1 MNKWVAGLA
10 LILVFLAIGMFIIET
25 ETGTS
30 PKKVLYVSPDGSD
43 KNSGSK
49 QKPLKTI
56 QKAVDSA
63 EPGTVVY
70 VREGIYKEQVVI
82 RESGSKNAPI
92 MIKSYKKEKAVLDG
106 TSLKANGDNQGLIS
120 IHNKSYITIDG
131 FEVRNY
137 KTAEED
143 VVPIGIS
150 VSGSGKGIRI
160 LRNHVHHIE
169 TLHDNG
175 NAHGIAVYG
184 TKAPEAIEDIEI
196 SENLVEDLKLG
207 WSEAIVLNGNVSHFK
222 VTKNIV
228 RQSNNIGIDMIG
240 FEGTSPREAY
250 DQARNGLVSHNTVCG
265 ISSYGNPAY
274 GPHYTAG
281 GIYVDGGKDITI
293 EENRVYQND
302 IGIEAASEHK
312 GKSTSGISI
321 RKNII
326 FENRSAGIAI
336 GGYDEER
343 GNTVKSS
350 ITDNVLYKNDREY
363 QDGGQVLIQYNTKH
377 NTIKNNIMVAGE
389 SGLLISSPFRKSEGN
404 SINHNMYYVSGGEKK
419 TRWIWEEK
427 EISGFSEYQKK
438 SRQDG
443 NSVFQK
449 PKFIDEGKKDLRLE
463 K

>member
-1 MNKWVAGLA
+1 MKKWTAGMV
-10 LILVFLAIGMFIIET
+10 LILVFLAIGMFIHET
-25 ETGTS
+25 AAETS
-30 PKKVLYVSPDGSD
+30 PEKGLYVSPNGSD
-43 KNSGSK
+43 KNPGSK
-49 QKPLKTI
+49 QKPFKTI
-56 QKAVDSA
+56 QKAADSA
-63 EPGTVVY
+63 KPGTVVY
-70 VREGIYKEQVVI
+70 VRKGIYKEQVVI
-82 RESGSKNAPI
+82 RKSGTKNAPI
-92 MIKSYKKEKAVLDG
+92 ILKSYNKEKAVLDG
-106 TSLKANGDNQGLIS
+106 TSLKANWDHQGLIS
-120 IHNKSYITIDG
+120 IHNKSYITIAG

-137 KTAEED
+137 KTRNEEL
-143 VVPIGIS
+143 VPIGIS

-160 LRNHVHHIE
+160 LQNHVQHIE
-169 TLHDNG
+169 TAHENG

-184 TKAPEAIEDIEI
+184 TEAPEAIEDIEI

-207 WSEAIVLNGNVSHFK
+207 WSEAIVLNGNVVHFT
-222 VTKNIV
+222 VTDNTV
-228 RQSNNIGIDMIG
+228 RQSDNIGIDMIG

-250 DQARNGLVSHNTVCG
+250 DQARNGLVSHNTVSQ

-312 GKSTSGISI
+312 GKSTSGIKI

-326 FENRSAGIAI
+326 FENKSAGIAI

-343 GNTVKSS
+343 GNTVKSL

-363 QDGGQVLIQYNTKH
+363 QDGGQLLIQYNAKH
-377 NTIKNNIMVAGE
+377 NIIQNNIMVAGE
-389 SGLLISSPFRKSEGN
+389 SSLLISSPFRESEGN
-404 SINHNMYYVSGGEKK
+404 SINNNMYYVSGGEKK

-438 SRQDG
+438 SRQES

-449 PKFIDEGKKDLRLE
+449 PEFIDEGKKDFRLA